1 MLASAT
7 GGWAQ
12 NLGLSGM
19 HGHPRGRF
27 PLSVWVERFD
37 ARFERTTRRAL
48 DDWNALTQDVLGVTA
63 FAPTETRGKAAIT
76 IAVESAERR
85 LVGDMWG
92 WTSVTAGPDRL
103 LTLPIA
109 ISILDPGARDTR
121 LRIGR
126 DTFVYAVVAHELG
139 HALGLEHVR
148 DPRSLMCCPRF
159 RVDFNDPDNVRAYVE
174 TMRQPNIRS
183 VREQLTEHYSFF
195 WVKDR

>member
-1 MLASAT
+1 MLAVLLVLASAT

-12 NLGLSGM
+12 NLVLSGM

-48 DDWNALTQDVLGVTA
+48 DDWNALTQDLLGVTA

-85 LVGDMWG
+85 L
-92 WTSVTAGPDRL
+92 DRL

-159 RVDFNDPDNVRAYVE
+159 RADFNDPDNVRAYVE
-174 TMRQPNIRS
+174 TMPRPNIQS

-195 WVKDR
+195 WLKDR